1 MDNSNLG
8 EELDRLNATVDAMG
22 ATLDAM
28 LDAQG
33 KLRAS
38 LAMRQAGI
46 ASDSYALSPADPYPV
61 TGEDRA
67 DSDPALEHSNPDAP
81 CEPIDT
87 PRLSRYPF
95 GLGRSWPPMRH

>member
-28 LDAQG
+28 LDAQS
-33 KLRAS
+33 KLKAS

-67 DSDPALEHSNPDAP
+67 DSDPRLEDSNTERPLEPDVQ
-81 CEPIDT
+81 